1 MPRDRRKRKGGVTE
15 RWALSDSYYSQTA
28 AGQQAEATLP
38 RNYTILTQNVLKT
51 FYYPPGNSTRG
62 TQNRSGSR

>member
-1 MPRDRRKRKGGVTE
+1 MGVILTLIIPKRR
-15 RWALSDSYYSQTA
+15 

>member
-1 MPRDRRKRKGGVTE
+1 MPRDERKRKGVTE

-51 FYYPPGNSTRG
+51 FYYPP
-62 TQNRSGSR
+62 